1 MSHSSPTRL
10 LALAAILLG
19 VAAVLLL
26 RPGGREPAAPSIP
39 DAAVASVSLPSALE
53 TSTPAVARNELSPV
67 ARALLDTLMR
77 ALAAGDVR
85 EREAVLTFGDD
96 AALQRFLARN
106 TRGDLAVLGRLDAL
120 RSVRVRFGDLGALQ
134 RDLAENAADYAAL
147 DANPLFGIPQPPAK
161 QDRAAVDQVPFGNDT
176 LAFLGATGDRSAW
189 GRGTTIAILDTG
201 VAGDATFGN
210 GRVGAFDLGLG
221 LTPGHGGE
229 DGHGTAIA
237 ALAAGGLREASG
249 VAPGANLL
257 SIRVTDATGVSDL
270 FTISQAIVAAVDGG
284 ARVINISLGGYS
296 TGAALDAAIG
306 YATQRGA
313 LIVAAAGNDQAAQL
327 TWPAA
332 DPRVVSVGAIDKA
345 EQQVSFSNS
354 GAQLQLTAPGYGVQ
368 TAWLDGQR
376 VTINGTSASAPLV
389 AGAIAAVLS
398 LNPAFTPRAAAD
410 LLVRTAN
417 DAGAPGPD
425 AAFGHGIVNL
435 ATALNQA
442 NPSYIDT
449 AVSSHYFNAA
459 TGEMEIV
466 IQNRSGRAV
475 TGLSLA
481 ITNGTTTTNTPVPSL
496 AVGETYVA
504 KVPVSSAALASA
516 GQLTFATQLINP
528 PSLADQVPAN
538 NQRTSVLKPPPPK
551 PR

>member
-1 MSHSSPTRL
+1 MSQTSPTRL
-10 LALAAILLG
+10 LALAATLVGI
-19 VAAVLLL
+19 AALLL
-26 RPGGREPAAPSIP
+26 LWRGRPKPAEPLAP
-39 DAAVASVSLPSALE
+39 DAAVARVSLPSPLE
-53 TSTPAVARNELSPV
+53 TIAPKVARDELTPA
-67 ARALLDTLMR
+67 ARALLDSLLR

-85 EREAVLTFGDD
+85 EREAVLTFKDD
-96 AALQRFLARN
+96 AALQRFLSRAR
-106 TRGDLAVLGRLDAL
+106 RIDLAVLGRLDAL
-120 RSVRVRFGDLGALQ
+120 RSVRVRFRDLGALQ
-134 RDLAENAADYAAL
+134 HDLAENAADYAAVG
-147 DANPLFGIPQPPAK
+147 ANPLFRIPQPPAK

-201 VAGDATFGN
+201 VAGDATFGS
-210 GRVGAFDLGLG
+210 GRVRAFDLGLG

-237 ALAAGGLREASG
+237 ALAAGGLRDAGG

-257 SIRVTDATGVSDL
+257 SIRVTDASGVSDL
-270 FTISQAIVAAVDGG
+270 FTIAQAIVASVDGG

-327 TWPAA
+327 AWPAA
-332 DPRVVSVGAIDKA
+332 DPRVVSVGAIDRA
-345 EQQVSFSNS
+345 EQQVLFSNS

-368 TAWLDGQR
+368 TAWLDGRR

-425 AAFGHGIVNL
+425 AAFGHGIINL

-459 TGEMEIV
+459 TGEMEFV

-481 ITNGTTTTNTPVPSL
+481 ITNGTTTTNTSVPSL
-496 AVGETYVA
+496 AIGETYVA
-504 KVPVSSAALASA
+504 KVPVSSTALKTA
-516 GQLTFATQLINP
+516 GSISFTTRLNNP
-528 PSLADQVPAN
+528 PGAVDQVPAN
-538 NQRTSVLKPPPPK
+538 NQRTSVLTAPPK
-551 PR
+551 P